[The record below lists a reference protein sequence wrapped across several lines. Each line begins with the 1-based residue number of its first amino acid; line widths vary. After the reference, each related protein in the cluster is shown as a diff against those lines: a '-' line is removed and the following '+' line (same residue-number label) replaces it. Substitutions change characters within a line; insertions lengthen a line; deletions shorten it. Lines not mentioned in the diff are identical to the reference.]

1 MSDVPKTVEDTPAPV
16 AEPTLVVDATEAAK
30 PSDVTAESEPSAT
43 VKTNEAEAAAVGD
56 DAVPAPTKEE
66 PPKDSEAA
74 DEATPAS
81 EGLLGYKASGLFP

>member
-1 MSDVPKTVEDTPAPV
+1 MSDVPTTVEDTPAPA
-16 AEPTLVVDATEAAK
+16 AEPTPVVEATEAAK
-30 PSDVTAESEPSAT
+30 PSEATAESEPSAT
-43 VKTNEAEAAAVGD
+43 VKPNEAEAAAVGD

-81 EGLLGYKASGLFP
+81 EGLLGYKASGLLP